1 MVIESELAGKR
12 ILIPEEAVIRS
23 GKREIVFVDMGEG
36 KYAPREITAGVSG
49 QGDVVEVK
57 KGLFAGEII
66 VVSGQFMLD
75 SESKTQEA
83 IQKMIKAK
91 MEASPQTEPHE
102 HTATPQIAEEPE
114 THERAHGEVKN
125 LNLTLEKKAH
135 LADDVY
141 TCPMDEHSHI
151 LQVGPGDCPECG
163 MVLVPIT
170 ETGRDVYTCP
180 MEEHH
185 HVLSNKPGDCPEC
198 GMKLV
203 KLQSKDEAR

>member
-1 MVIESELAGKR
+1 MSGER
-12 ILIPEEAVIRS
+12 ILIPEEAVIRT

-49 QGDVVEVK
+49 QGDVVEVR

-91 MEASPQTEPHE
+91 MEASPQTEPPE
-102 HTATPQIAEEPE
+102 HTGTPHITEEPE
-114 THERAHGEVKN
+114 THEQAHGEVRN
-125 LNLTLEKKAH
+125 LNLTPDKKAH
-135 LADDVY
+135 DADDVY

-163 MVLVPIT
+163 MFLVPIT

-185 HVLSNKPGDCPEC
+185 HVLSNVPGRCPEC
-198 GMKLV
+198 GMQLAPLIRK
-203 KLQSKDEAR
+203 

>member
-1 MVIESELAGKR
+1 
-12 ILIPEEAVIRS
+12 
-23 GKREIVFVDMGEG
+23 VDMGGG
-36 KYAPREITAGVSG
+36 KYAPREITTGVSG
-49 QGDVVEVK
+49 AGDMVEVK
-57 KGLFAGEII
+57 KGLMAGEMI

-91 MEASPQTEPHE
+91 MEAASKTEPHE
-102 HTATPQIAEEPE
+102 HPPPEIAEEPE
-114 THERAHGEVKN
+114 TREHAHPEVEN
-125 LNLTLEKKAH
+125 LNLTPEKKAH
-135 LADDVY
+135 YSDDVY

-151 LQVGPGDCPECG
+151 LQVGPGVCPECE
-163 MVLVPIT
+163 MALVPLAR
-170 ETGRDVYTCP
+170 TGRYVYTCP

-203 KLQSKDEAR
+203 PLEPKGQGK

>member
-1 MVIESELAGKR
+1 M
-12 ILIPEEAVIRS
+12 
-23 GKREIVFVDMGEG
+23 
-36 KYAPREITAGVSG
+36 
-49 QGDVVEVK
+49 
-57 KGLFAGEII
+57 AGEMI

-91 MEASPQTEPHE
+91 MEASPRTESHE
-102 HTATPQIAEEPE
+102 QPASEIEDEPE
-114 THERAHGEVKN
+114 SHERAHAETEN
-125 LNLTLEKKAH
+125 LNLTPEKMAH

-163 MVLVPIT
+163 MFLVPIT
-170 ETGRDVYTCP
+170 ETGRHAYTCP

-185 HVLSNKPGDCPEC
+185 HILSNKPVDCPEC

-203 KLQSKDEAR
+203 RLKSKDEAK